1 MTAALQSVV
10 VEREVAATIDEVFAA
25 WTTPALMARWLSP
38 TGRAEVD
45 ADIRVGGRFRV
56 VMLDAD
62 SRLEHTGEYLRIEP
76 PSVLVFTWVSAYTGA
91 EPSIVTVNLQQRDAA
106 TLVTLNHERLPAFTA
121 EPHANGWTTILQ
133 RLNDVVT
140 ARPAAKGE
148 REQ

>member
-1 MTAALQSVV
+1 MTAALQTVT
-10 VEREVAATIDEVFAA
+10 VEREVAATIDDVFAA

-76 PSVLVFTWVSAYTGA
+76 PSLLEFTWVSAYTGA
-91 EPSIVTVNLQQRDAA
+91 EPSIVTVTLRQRDAA
-106 TLVTLNHERLPAFTA
+106 TLIAISHERLPASTA
-121 EPHANGWTTILQ
+121 EPHANGWTTILK
-133 RLNDVVT
+133 RLEDVLT
-140 ARPAAKGE
+140 TQLAAKGE

>member
-1 MTAALQSVV
+1 MTAALQNVT

-25 WTTPALMARWLSP
+25 WTTPALMACWLSP

-76 PSVLVFTWVSAYTGA
+76 PSLLEFTWVSAYTGA
-91 EPSIVTVNLQQRDAA
+91 EPSIVTVTLHQGHAT
-106 TLVTLNHERLPAFTA
+106 TLVTLNHQRLPASTA
-121 EPHANGWTTILQ
+121 EPHAGGWSTILE
-133 RLNDVVT
+133 RLNDALT

>member
-1 MTAALQSVV
+1 MSAALQTVT
-10 VEREVAATIDEVFAA
+10 VEREVAAPIDEVFAA

-76 PSVLVFTWVSAYTGA
+76 PSLLAFTWVSAYTGA
-91 EPSIVTVNLQQRDAA
+91 EPSIVTVTLQQRDAA
-106 TLVTLNHERLPAFTA
+106 TLVTLNHERLPASTA
-121 EPHANGWTTILQ
+121 EPHANGWTTILE
-133 RLNDVVT
+133 LLAGVLT
-140 ARPAAKGE
+140 ARPAAKRE

>member
-1 MTAALQSVV
+1 MTAALQTVV
-10 VEREVAATIDEVFAA
+10 VEREVAATINEVFAA

-76 PSVLVFTWVSAYTGA
+76 PTLLVFTWASAYTGA
-91 EPSIVTVNLQQRDAA
+91 EPSVVTVTLQQRDAA
-106 TLVTLNHERLPAFTA
+106 TLVMLTHERLPASVA
-121 EPHANGWTTILQ
+121 EPHASGWTTILE
-133 RLNDVVT
+133 RLDDVVA
-140 ARPAAKGE
+140 ARTAAKGE

>member
-1 MTAALQSVV
+1 MSAALQTVT
-10 VEREVAATIDEVFAA
+10 VEREFAAPIDEVFAA

-62 SRLEHTGEYLRIEP
+62 SRLEHTGEYLRVEP
-76 PSVLVFTWVSAYTGA
+76 PSLLAFTWVSAYTGA
-91 EPSIVTVNLQQRDAA
+91 EPSIVTVTLQQRDAA
-106 TLVTLNHERLPAFTA
+106 TLVTLNHERLPASTA
-121 EPHANGWTTILQ
+121 EPHANGWTTILE
-133 RLNDVVT
+133 RFADVVT